1 MDTVGPSEFARI
13 TGLSAKAVRLY
24 EERGLLAPASIDGS
38 SGFRRYTNAEVTRA
52 GRIALLRRAGIPLT
66 EIGGFLA
73 DPQPSTIDRWL
84 SVADAERNGRRN
96 ALRALAAAMGLEP
109 STTEEDVMAIT
120 IRGVESHEELGAA
133 FDLAGSQ
140 FDPPIDRSDNHRLGD
155 LRAAL
160 ERGEND
166 LLLLAEDDDGVVG
179 AALGFKGDPTAT
191 LRILAVTAEHRG
203 RGVGRSLL
211 RAFERAAA
219 RAGLESIALGADEAA
234 GFYVRHGYQT
244 VLLLQWVY
252 DASLFERERDIV
264 LAAEILQHVAS
275 RESACNG
282 IPQLFVV
289 LGEPT
294 PTVRGQVADL
304 VTGAHVGYC
313 MIKTVDELQ
322 AAGV

>member
-1 MDTVGPSEFARI
+1 
-13 TGLSAKAVRLY
+13 
-24 EERGLLAPASIDGS
+24 
-38 SGFRRYTNAEVTRA
+38 
-52 GRIALLRRAGIPLT
+52 LRRAGIPLT
-66 EIGGFLA
+66 EIGRFLA
-73 DPQPSTIDRWL
+73 DPEPSTIDQWL
-84 SVADAERNGRRN
+84 SAVDADRNERRN
-96 ALRALAAAMGLEP
+96 ALRALATAMGLEP

-120 IRGVESHEELGAA
+120 IRSVESHEELGAA

-140 FDPPIDRSDNHRLGD
+140 FEPPIDRSDDHRFGD

-211 RAFERAAA
+211 RAFERAVR
-219 RAGLESIALGADEAA
+219 RAGLESIALGADEAV

-252 DASLFERERDIV
+252 DASLFEREREIV
-264 LAAEILQHVAS
+264 LGAEILQDAAAL
-275 RESACNG
+275 ESTFNR

-289 LGEPT
+289 LGDPN

-313 MIKTVDELQ
+313 MIKTVGGLQ
-322 AAGV
+322 AAAGSACH